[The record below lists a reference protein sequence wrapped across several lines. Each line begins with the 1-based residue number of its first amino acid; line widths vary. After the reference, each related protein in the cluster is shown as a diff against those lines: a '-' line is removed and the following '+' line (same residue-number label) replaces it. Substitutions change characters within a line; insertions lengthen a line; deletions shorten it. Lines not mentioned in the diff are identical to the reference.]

1 MLKKYILNSLQ
12 FMSKNTGKSIEE
24 LTNEALEEYIR
35 KYNHPFANIKI
46 DDHDTFDVD
55 YLLAMGYIRLDTKL
69 LNNIEAIAHASHKS
83 VAKVINELLEKEV
96 KQHDTKSNG

>member
-46 DDHDTFDVD
+46 DDHDTFDAD
-55 YLLAMGYIRLDTKL
+55 YLLAMGYD
-69 LNNIEAIAHASHKS
+69 SW
-83 VAKVINELLEKEV
+83 NEE
-96 KQHDTKSNG
+96 T